1 MVARQYLF
9 GERSTSPVS
18 RSPKSTSGSGPFP
31 EDGRNHSVNAMG
43 TSRMETAPRPT
54 ADNGDRGHHED
65 IMSYMLAKMN
75 FLEQSIRQISDAVQL
90 YDPSTLRMELRSDV
104 SEVVESQS
112 THIQQVVEAC
122 VGRAVVKLEA
132 ALGNQTSSDAQITQ
146 VASETRGVRGVRGW
160 RSERSVGRSGPDQES
175 KTRAAIEPRPLS
187 GNLLQEGE
195 SEKQQSAASKQKT
208 MEEFRLEL
216 ARANFQGDADSA
228 KALAAGAGWLRGVD
242 ARKVTQPGRL
252 VHDMPHT
259 LTEHFPEA
267 GNVHESKLLRM
278 VHSAYFDFMSS
289 GLILSNA
296 VFVGIM
302 ADVNIRRAV
311 NGEPSMLPNGYQI
324 IQLVFCG
331 LFLTEWAIR
340 LLAHGRTFVS
350 CRDKYWHM
358 FDTVVVT
365 FSTVDMIIGLA
376 ATQNSP
382 RTNASAGSLLRIFRI
397 FRMVR
402 AIRMIRVLRAFKE
415 LRYVISSLKKSAAL
429 LLWPLVFLSILVYM
443 CTIVISASLPQD
455 IRASTAG
462 ERNPLVTNF
471 GSISRAMQTLFMS
484 AAGGMDWSSAVGSL
498 SSSND
503 MSYMVFLV
511 YIILSK
517 FLLFNLMGGLFVLS
531 IFENCKADDQRMLHE
546 NILNPNSHGARL
558 KSIFEE
564 VDVSGAG
571 AMNKA
576 TLENLLTDKMV
587 TDLLDEMDIDASEV
601 AGTFKLLDV
610 DDSGYVNIDE
620 FMLTL
625 FRLQASSQ
633 GVDLPSLLH
642 ESRKVGSHLVKAT
655 EISDF
660 HISELKEALSQ
671 VQTLQSQSY
680 AVLLNLQTSEPSG
693 RA

>member
-1 MVARQYLF
+1 
-9 GERSTSPVS
+9 
-18 RSPKSTSGSGPFP
+18 
-31 EDGRNHSVNAMG
+31 
-43 TSRMETAPRPT
+43 
-54 ADNGDRGHHED
+54 
-65 IMSYMLAKMN
+65 
-75 FLEQSIRQISDAVQL
+75 
-90 YDPSTLRMELRSDV
+90 
-104 SEVVESQS
+104 
-112 THIQQVVEAC
+112 
-122 VGRAVVKLEA
+122 
-132 ALGNQTSSDAQITQ
+132 
-146 VASETRGVRGVRGW
+146 
-160 RSERSVGRSGPDQES
+160 
-175 KTRAAIEPRPLS
+175 
-187 GNLLQEGE
+187 
-195 SEKQQSAASKQKT
+195 
-208 MEEFRLEL
+208 
-216 ARANFQGDADSA
+216 
-228 KALAAGAGWLRGVD
+228 
-242 ARKVTQPGRL
+242 
-252 VHDMPHT
+252 
-259 LTEHFPEA
+259 
-267 GNVHESKLLRM
+267 
-278 VHSAYFDFMSS
+278 
-289 GLILSNA
+289 
-296 VFVGIM
+296 
-302 ADVNIRRAV
+302 
-311 NGEPSMLPNGYQI
+311 MLPNGYQI

-350 CRDKYWHM
+350 CSDKYWHM

-382 RTNASAGSLLRIFRI
+382 RTNAAAGSLLRIFRI

-471 GSISRAMQTLFMS
+471 GSILRAMQTLFMS

-498 SSSND
+498 SSSDD
-503 MSYMVFLV
+503 MSYIVFLV

-531 IFENCKADDQRMLHE
+531 IFENCKADDQRMMHDHL
-546 NILNPNSHGARL
+546 LNPNSHGARL

-571 AMNKA
+571 AMSKA
-576 TLENLLTDKMV
+576 TLENLLTDKIV

-620 FMLTL
+620 FMITL
-625 FRLQASSQ
+625 FRLQASSH